1 VTSARWQKQE
11 LIVSSD
17 PPTLVWVQYEEAAF
31 RLEQLKAHAGNVE
44 EGVVGS
50 IETACAIIFAGFE
63 NRSNRERSVA
73 VVDRP
78 RMMSECKAGKC
89 TGWSGSSEGVG
100 GEDAPEAR
108 VDSHIGDESER
119 CIVAE
124 RGGGN
129 VSGLGI
135 QDIRILDT

>member
-17 PPTLVWVQYEEAAF
+17 PPTLVSVQYEEAAF

-63 NRSNRERSVA
+63 SRSNRERSVA

-78 RMMSECKAGKC
+78 RMMSEC
-89 TGWSGSSEGVG
+89 
-100 GEDAPEAR
+100 EAR
-108 VDSHIGDESER
+108 NALFGEE
-119 CIVAE
+119 VA
-124 RGGGN
+124 R
-129 VSGLGI
+129 VSAVRMRRKLG
-135 QDIRILDT
+135 